1 MGLCAPLEW
10 GLGSVFFSITI
21 EKTVATIFDVG
32 LPGDIH
38 ISMYIL
44 MYIYEYTTARF
55 ARRPHKP
62 MYILMYIYVYKP
74 CKIHKPM

>member
-1 MGLCAPLEW
+1 MTI
-10 GLGSVFFSITI
+10 FSTTI
-21 EKTVATIFDVG
+21 EKVVATIFDVG

-38 ISMYIL
+38 ISMYIF

-62 MYILMYIYVYKP
+62 MYILMYIYVYNWALCAQAP
-74 CKIHKPM
+74 QAM

>member
-1 MGLCAPLEW
+1 MLIDF
-10 GLGSVFFSITI
+10 FFSITI

-44 MYIYEYTTARF
+44 MYIYEYTTFRFARRLHEPYVNKCTYVCTYMYITARF

-62 MYILMYIYVYKP
+62 M
-74 CKIHKPM
+74 